1 MLNNIN
7 AIINIWY
14 QKNKRDL
21 PWRNTRNP
29 YFIWLSEII
38 LQQTRVNQG
47 MAYYEKFI
55 KTFPTILDLAKAS
68 EQEVLNNWQGLGY
81 YSRARNL
88 HKTAKIIEEKHKGAF
103 PNTYKKII
111 LLPGI
116 GDYTASAISSFCF
129 DEAQAVLDGNVF
141 RVLSRIFNI
150 STPID
155 STSGKKEFRLLA
167 QEFLD
172 LSHPAVHNQAIME
185 FGALQC
191 TPKSPNCETCPLLL
205 HCEGRK
211 EGKHLELPVKAKKTK
226 VRTRKMVFLL
236 AHRKDEFVVNKR
248 EKKDIW
254 QHLYQFPLLDEVE
267 LESNKYQKAFEELLQ
282 TPLNHFSHHSNVKHL
297 LSHQKL
303 LIEFYTA
310 EINEGLSPDFQLI
323 SDSDVENFPF
333 PRPIEEFLKNLT

>member
-55 KTFPTILDLAKAS
+55 KTFPTIIDLAKAS

-103 PNTYKKII
+103 PNTYKEII

-155 STSGKKEFRLLA
+155 STYGKKEFRLLA

-191 TPKSPNCETCPLLL
+191 TPKSPNCVTCPLLL

-211 EGKHLELPVKAKKTK
+211 EGKHLELPVKVKKTK
-226 VRTRKMVFLL
+226 VRTRKMVFLF
-236 AHRKDEFVVNKR
+236 AHRKDEFVVIKR

-303 LIEFYTA
+303 HIEFYTA
-310 EINEGLSPDFQLI
+310 KINEGLNPDFQII

-333 PRPIEEFLKNLT
+333 PRPIEEFLKNLA